1 MFFLLEA
8 VTGPF
13 IITTPGIIGVDVAT
27 DETNAKNWRKNFK
40 WAEKKRLAP
49 SGDSLQLRISAKPRF
64 FDAYRMLVLGAQK

>member
-27 DETNAKNWRKNFK
+27 DETNAKNGRKNFK

-49 SGDSLQLRISAKPRF
+49 SGDSL
-64 FDAYRMLVLGAQK
+64 